1 MGRGREQAYA
11 YFMFPPDQPL
21 TPEATERLTAL
32 GEFQELGSGM
42 RIAMRDL
49 EIRGAGS
56 LVGAEQH
63 GNLSGV
69 GFDLF
74 TQMLGQAVAEAR
86 GEVPEGDEP
95 SDVTINLAADFYL
108 AEEYLPEVDK
118 RVLAYRRLAASSEL
132 AQVDELQME
141 LEDRWGALPLAGRNL
156 FDRARVRIRCERLG
170 VTSVMLTGG
179 RLVFT
184 GIEVPRAV
192 ALKLR
197 AERGYYYPKTRQ
209 LKYPFSRD
217 AEALLPATLGVLSQV
232 GGDDEKDDES

>member
-1 MGRGREQAYA
+1 
-11 YFMFPPDQPL
+11 MFPPELPL

-56 LVGAEQH
+56 LMGGEQH
-63 GNLSGV
+63 GNLSSV

-95 SDVTINLAADFYL
+95 SDVTINLSADFYL
-108 AEEYLPEVDK
+108 ADEYLPEVDK
-118 RVLAYRRLAASSEL
+118 RVMAYRKLAAASEL
-132 AQVDELQME
+132 LEVDKLQEE
-141 LEDRWGALPLAGRNL
+141 LEDEHGAMPLAARNL

-170 VTSVMLTGG
+170 VTSVALTGG

-184 GIEVPRAV
+184 GIEVPRQV
-192 ALKLR
+192 ALKFKE
-197 AERGYYYPKTRQ
+197 ERGFYYPKTRQ
-209 LKYPFSRD
+209 LKYPLRRD
-217 AEALLPATLGVLSQV
+217 AEALLPATLGVLSRV
-232 GGDDEKDDES
+232 GGDDE